1 MTLLGKIRQKSWL
14 LLGFIVIALASFL
27 INPDTIEKIF
37 SKDPNIF
44 GEVNGEKITREEY
57 FDALMMLQQ
66 QAQQQGIPTTGLEEQ
81 AWQSVVQSKLIKQE
95 FDKLGLKLT
104 EEFFW
109 NQLPTDPLFAQ
120 DPNFKAEDFKK
131 EIEKGFAGK
140 RHRYIKEYGLPA
152 DFSYNKKDES
162 SNYLKVFTIKVE
174 E

>member
-14 LLGFIVIALASFL
+14 LVGFIVIALASFL

-44 GEVNGEKITREEY
+44 GEVNGDKITREEY

-66 QAQQQGIPTTGLEEQ
+66 QAQQQGMPTTGLEEQ

-104 EEFFW
+104 EDFFW

-120 DPNFKAEDFKK
+120 DPNFKVEDFKK
-131 EIEKGFAGK
+131 EIEKL
-140 RHRYIKEYGLPA
+140 KETG
-152 DFSYNKKDES
+152 
-162 SNYLKVFTIKVE
+162 KVE